1 MVSPGSKLRSS
12 YELNFH
18 IFDYSLKELIFNMQ

>member
-1 MVSPGSKLRSS
+1 MVSSGPKLCSN

-18 IFDYSLKELIFNMQ
+18 IFDYSLKELLFNMQ